1 MNKYMKASSSSVN
14 SEKGMTLVEI
24 LVSIIILSIIIVSLL
39 SMFVQSSQTNRVS
52 KNMMDATYLAES
64 QMEEINNM
72 NTSAVSSSI
81 DNLSSQLVAKGY
93 TQDNSCSYCYS
104 LAKNGHYVFVQLSN
118 VSTDLGKVIVRIYKD
133 NKKTSQEAQMELVI
147 SWKK

>member
-1 MNKYMKASSSSVN
+1 MNKYRKTSFSPAN
-14 SEKGMTLVEI
+14 SENGMTLVEI
-24 LVSIIILSIIIVSLL
+24 LVSIIILSIIIISLL

-72 NTSAVSSSI
+72 NTSTDSPSI
-81 DNLSSQLVAKGY
+81 DNLSSQLLAKGY
-93 TQDNSCSYCYS
+93 AQDSSCSYCYS
-104 LAKNGHYVFVQLSN
+104 MPKNGHYVFVQLKN
-118 VSTDLGKVIVRIYKD
+118 VSAELGNVMVRIYKD
-133 NKKTSQEAQMELVI
+133 DKKTSQEAQMELVI

>member
-1 MNKYMKASSSSVN
+1 MKTSSSPVN

-24 LVSIIILSIIIVSLL
+24 LVSIIVLTIIIISLL

-64 QMEEINNM
+64 QIEEINNM
-72 NTSAVSSSI
+72 NTSTDSPSI

-93 TQDNSCSYCYS
+93 TQDSSCSYCYS

-118 VSTDLGKVIVRIYKD
+118 VSAELGKIIVKVYKD